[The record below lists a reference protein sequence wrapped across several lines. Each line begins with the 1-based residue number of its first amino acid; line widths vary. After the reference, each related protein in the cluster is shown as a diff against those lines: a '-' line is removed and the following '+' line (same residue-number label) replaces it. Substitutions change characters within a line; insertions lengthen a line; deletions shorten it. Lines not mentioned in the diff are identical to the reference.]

1 MYAWRDMTSKSL
13 IHGGVSDARLRRA
26 IGLTVIMVMSLL
38 TSCQERHPPQ
48 TGSVQLKGSETL
60 RPLLTMSAEDFMTRR
75 PQVDVIVQGG
85 GSGTGIAALLHGT
98 ADIGMA
104 SRELSEKERQYA
116 DRQGLKIQAFGIAL
130 DGIAVVVH
138 PHNPVEILTIQQLRE
153 IFTGV
158 KQSWQDVGGAP
169 NPITLWSRMDGSGTA
184 LLFRQR
190 VLGDQNYGG
199 GVHQLPTNEGVV
211 TEVASRPWAIGYTS
225 FGAVQVARGRV
236 KTIALQGSPQ
246 TPAVTPTPDTIRDQ
260 SYPLARILHL
270 YTASEPTGVVRDFID
285 FCLSSRGQELVS
297 KAGYLAVQK

>member
-1 MYAWRDMTSKSL
+1 M
-13 IHGGVSDARLRRA
+13 RRA
-26 IGLTVIMVMSLL
+26 LGLTVIFVMSLL
-38 TSCQERHPPQ
+38 TSCQERHPSQP
-48 TGSVQLKGSETL
+48 GSVQLKGSETL
-60 RPLLTMSAEDFMTRR
+60 RPLLTMWAEDFMTRQ
-75 PQVDVIVQGG
+75 PHVDVIVQGG

-98 ADIGMA
+98 VGIGMA

-116 DRQGLKIQAFGIAL
+116 DRQGLKILPFDIAL

-138 PHNPVEILTIQQLRE
+138 PHNPVAILTIGQLRE
-153 IFTGV
+153 IFTGIR
-158 KQSWQDVGGAP
+158 QNWQDVGGAP
-169 NPITLWSRMDGSGTA
+169 YPITVWSRMDGSGTA

-190 VLGDQNYGG
+190 ILGDQNYDG
-199 GVHQLPTNEGVV
+199 GVHQMPTNEVVV
-211 TEVASRPWAIGYTS
+211 TEVASHPWAIGYTS

-236 KTIALQGSPQ
+236 KTIALQTSLQ
-246 TPAVTPTPDTIRDQ
+246 APAVTPTPDTIRDQ

>member
-1 MYAWRDMTSKSL
+1 
-13 IHGGVSDARLRRA
+13 
-26 IGLTVIMVMSLL
+26 
-38 TSCQERHPPQ
+38 
-48 TGSVQLKGSETL
+48 
-60 RPLLTMSAEDFMTRR
+60 MSAEDFMTRR

-116 DRQGLKIQAFGIAL
+116 DRQGLKILAFDIAL

-138 PHNPVEILTIQQLRE
+138 PQNPVEILTIERLRE

-169 NPITLWSRMDGSGTA
+169 NPITVWSRMEGSGTE

-190 VLGDQNYGG
+190 VLGDQNYDG
-199 GVHQLPTNEGVV
+199 GVHQVLTNEGVV

-225 FGAVQVARGRV
+225 FGAVQAARGRV
-236 KTIALQGSPQ
+236 KPIALQTTAQ
-246 TPAVTPTPDTIRDQ
+246 APAVTPTPDTIGDQ

-297 KAGYLAVQK
+297 KAGYLAVQN